1 MQHIDKPWGYEQI
14 LETNKNYTMKLLFMK
29 AGHKCSLQ
37 YHENKHESIFV
48 VEGKLKIYTSNHID
62 NPLTEQI
69 LNPKDYY
76 IIPPGLIHRME
87 GIKDSLYIECS
98 TSQLDDIKRLS
109 DDFGRV

>member
-1 MQHIDKPWGYEQI
+1 MQHIDKFWGYEQI
-14 LETNKNYTMKLLFMK
+14 LETNENYTMKLLFMK

-37 YHENKHESIFV
+37 YHEKKHESIFV
-48 VEGKLKIYTSNHID
+48 VEGKLKFYTSDNIN

-87 GIKDSLYIECS
+87 GIEDSLYIECS
-98 TSQLDDIKRLS
+98 TSFLLDVVRIEDEY
-109 DDFGRV
+109 GRV